1 MAQFEKLGD
10 YKRALKGFVR
20 GVIKAKVFATDD
32 KNSITLTCTT
42 CEDEKVVT
50 VVAKNDT
57 YTATFEAAVST
68 RIFNKFNAELFAP
81 IKKQF
86 DKLKNFGGV
95 TVNF

>member
-42 CEDEKVVT
+42 
-50 VVAKNDT
+50 
-57 YTATFEAAVST
+57 
-68 RIFNKFNAELFAP
+68 
-81 IKKQF
+81 
-86 DKLKNFGGV
+86 
-95 TVNF
+95 